1 MISRRR
7 VLGSGLLGGVLGL
20 AAGDR
25 TEAAPAAQQISERA
39 VERIADAIAQL
50 RTELQVQRQ
59 FTELTPI
66 RDVQKVFLRAN
77 GKFPDY
83 IEVGSD
89 IWFGVHDWHI
99 RWQQPLT
106 LGRDGLGRY
115 TLMLNQ
121 TLLILRSDVLA
132 NFISQPY
139 DNR

>member
-25 TEAAPAAQQISERA
+25 AEAAPAAQQISERA
-39 VERIADAIAQL
+39 VERIAEAIAQL

-121 TLLILRSDVLA
+121 TLVILRPDVLA